1 MKILEPISSALL
13 ITGCIYATG
22 TSQNSAFMRGFGIN
36 PEFSQPSIDKILY
49 DGGLIT
55 FEVFYEH
62 LKWISLFALAVL
74 LVMVF
79 IWGVV
84 RFISPGLVATV
95 VASVLSRVDQIK
107 GALSYTP
114 VGILLLLYI
123 MYLCFSSY
131 QKSQEV
137 GVKLSEVFMESCHWV
152 VLKDKK
158 STTKACAFR
167 KDKDSIWYYT
177 IKEGSLDIN
186 SKLLAGLDQVTY
198 LEPQENST
206 SSEPPKDKKESL

>member
-1 MKILEPISSALL
+1 MKIVEPISSALL
-13 ITGCIYATG
+13 ITGCVYAAG
-22 TSQNSAFMRGFGIN
+22 ISQNSAFMRGFGIN

-62 LKWISLFALAVL
+62 LKWISLFVLVIL
-74 LVMVF
+74 LVMAFV
-79 IWGVV
+79 WGVM
-84 RFISPGLVATV
+84 RFISPGSVTTV

-107 GALSYTP
+107 GASSYAP
-114 VGILLLLYI
+114 VGVLLLLYI

-137 GVKLSEVFMESCHWV
+137 GVKLSEVFMENCHWV
-152 VLKDKK
+152 ILKDKK
-158 STTKACAFR
+158 NTTKACAFR

-177 IKEGSLDIN
+177 IKEGDLNIN

-198 LEPQENST
+198 LEPQKNST
-206 SSEPPKDKKESL
+206 SSEPAKDKKESL